1 MWQRSADGSEAKS
14 VHLQEWPQADQQ
26 KAKEDEVTVVVQV
39 NGRVRDKLNVAPNTA
54 KEKLEEMALASDN
67 VQRWMNGKQVRKVVV
82 VADKLVN
89 IVIG

>member
-1 MWQRSADGSEAKS
+1 M
-14 VHLQEWPQADQQ
+14 
-26 KAKEDEVTVVVQV
+26 VVQV
-39 NGRVRDKLNVAPNTA
+39 NGRVRDKLSVAPNTA
-54 KEKLEEMALASDN
+54 KEKLEAMALASDN